1 MRQFTIDVGNVTVDL
16 AGHYIYHPGTP
27 MGNIAISIQKGVN
40 VTIQNGIIVGF
51 TRGVF
56 FNYPGGSTSNSGNI
70 VQNLRL
76 TNNGVRVTLFNAK
89 GSIVRNNQITG
100 PGSNVASTGIDIE
113 GGGGNLVSA
122 NVVSAFGVC
131 VFGEGGN
138 YFTENMVSH
147 AVIGFDLSNTD
158 KYRFNTTFSCT
169 APFGGGTAVNPE
181 NN

>member
-1 MRQFTIDVGNVTVDL
+1 MKSLLLGVFAIASFAAHSFGQTI
-16 AGHYIYHPGTP
+16 I
-27 MGNIAISIQKGVN
+27 K
-40 VTIQNGIIVGF
+40 NGIIVGF

-113 GGGGNLVSA
+113 GGGGNLVSG
-122 NVVSAFGVC
+122 NVISAFRRLRVC
-131 VFGEGGN
+131 
-138 YFTENMVSH
+138 
-147 AVIGFDLSNTD
+147 
-158 KYRFNTTFSCT
+158 
-169 APFGGGTAVNPE
+169 
-181 NN
+181 